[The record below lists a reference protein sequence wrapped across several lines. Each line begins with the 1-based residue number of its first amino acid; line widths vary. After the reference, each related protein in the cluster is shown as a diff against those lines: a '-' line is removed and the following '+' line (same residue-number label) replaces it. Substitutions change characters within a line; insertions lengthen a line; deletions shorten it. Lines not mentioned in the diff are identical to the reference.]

1 LFITLSEPEERRTE
15 KIMAAKSTATRSRY
29 ETGSSADALARYL
42 SEIGGRGLLTAA
54 EEVELARAIEAGTRA
69 ASRLDSGAPT
79 SDIEATRLARLVR
92 NGVEAKERF
101 VSANLRLVV
110 ANARRYAGA
119 GGLDML
125 DLIQEGNLG
134 LIRAV
139 EKFDWRKG
147 FKFST
152 YATWWIRQAIA
163 RAIASQ
169 SRTVRIPVHLHEVL
183 GTVKSAAA
191 SLTGSLGR
199 VPTEA
204 EVAAETGI
212 PEQRVKEALEV
223 VETISLDKPVGEDGA
238 FLGEFVLDADG
249 LDPQEETARA
259 EAGRALRSA
268 LGSLPPRQA
277 AVLDARFGLSDGRAR
292 PLAEIG
298 AELGLTPER
307 VRQIVDEALESLR
320 MDSPGLADA
329 DVA

>member
-1 LFITLSEPEERRTE
+1 
-15 KIMAAKSTATRSRY
+15 MAAKSTAGRGRQAPGP
-29 ETGSSADALARYL
+29 GSDALARYL
-42 SEIGGRGLLTAA
+42 TEIGGSGLLTAA
-54 EEVELARAIEAGTRA
+54 DEVELARDIEAGARA
-69 ASRLDSGAPT
+69 ESRLNSGAVD
-79 SDIEATRLARLVR
+79 SDLEATRLARAVR
-92 NGVEAKERF
+92 KGHEAKERF

-183 GTVKSAAA
+183 GTVRSAAA
-191 SLTGSLGR
+191 SLTGALGR
-199 VPTEA
+199 APTPA

-212 PEQRVKEALEV
+212 SRQRVSEALEL

-238 FLGEFVLDADG
+238 LLGEFVLDADG

-259 EAGRALRSA
+259 DASRTLRAA
-268 LGSLPPRQA
+268 LESLPPKQA

-298 AELGLTPER
+298 VELGVTAER

-320 MDSPGLADA
+320 MEAPSLAHA

>member
-1 LFITLSEPEERRTE
+1 
-15 KIMAAKSTATRSRY
+15 MAANWMTASSRY
-29 ETGSSADALARYL
+29 DSGSSGDALARYL
-42 SEIGGRGLLTAA
+42 NDIGDHGLLTAA
-54 EEVELARAIEAGTRA
+54 EEVELARAIEAGDRA
-69 ASRLDSGAPT
+69 TKRIESGAALPET
-79 SDIEATRLARLVR
+79 ERDRLARV
-92 NGVEAKERF
+92 VHKAKEAKERF

-110 ANARRYAGA
+110 ANARRYRGA

-183 GTVKSAAA
+183 GTVNSNAA
-191 SLTGSLGR
+191 SLAGSLGR
-199 VPTEA
+199 APTAA
-204 EVAAETGI
+204 EVAAQTGI
-212 PEQRVKEALEV
+212 PESRVKEAFEV
-223 VETISLDKPVGEDGA
+223 TETISLDKPVGEDGA

-249 LDPQEETARA
+249 LDPQEETSRA
-259 EAGRALRSA
+259 ESSRALRAA
-268 LGSLPPRQA
+268 LRTLPPRQA
-277 AVLDARFGLSDGRAR
+277 TVLDARFGLSDGRAR

-298 AELGLTPER
+298 AELGITPER

-320 MDSPGLADA
+320 VEASDLIDA